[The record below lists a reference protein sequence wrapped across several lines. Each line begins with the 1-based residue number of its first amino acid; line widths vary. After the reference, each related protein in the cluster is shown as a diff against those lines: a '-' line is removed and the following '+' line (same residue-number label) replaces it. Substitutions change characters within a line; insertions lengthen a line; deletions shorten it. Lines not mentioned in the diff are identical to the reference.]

1 MAILFDAASAGQGAA
16 NFTFSH
22 TVASDANYLFVQ
34 VSQNCTAVT
43 YNGVSM
49 TLLSSYHPTFGTFAG
64 NCPYVIVYGLA
75 NPDTGTN
82 TVSVTITTGGIEDA
96 VAASYKNILAVT
108 HGNDSA
114 SVGGQTVT
122 WESTATL
129 AVNEWEISFFA
140 GANNFARTLQAYTN
154 GTLRQANT
162 GGNYPISIIDS
173 NGNQT
178 PGAYSVWTQWS
189 SGSGFV
195 TATTFTASV
204 VGTTMTKTET
214 VTVADIISK
223 VPTRLLDEVM
233 VISDSLTR
241 TMGRLFNQT
250 LTLIDDFSYIKG
262 TWYQI
267 FKNEAITITDSVVTS
282 FVFFITRVENI
293 TILEAA
299 ITFAKKVRGLLRGKP
314 RDTNIK
320 IGVRRT

>member
-1 MAILFDAASAGQGAA
+1 MAVTFDAASAGQGAA

-34 VSQNCTAVT
+34 VSQNCTGVT
-43 YNGVSM
+43 FNGVAM

-75 NPDTGTN
+75 NPDVGTH
-82 TVSVTITTGGIEDA
+82 TVSVSINTGGIEDA

-114 SVGGQTVT
+114 SVGGQTTT

-162 GGNYPISIIDS
+162 GGDYPISIIDS

-178 PGAYSVWTQWS
+178 PGSYSVWCQWS
-189 SGSGFV
+189 SGSGFI
-195 TATTFTASV
+195 TASTFTVSV
-204 VGTTMTKTET
+204 VETTMTKSETIT
-214 VTVADIISK
+214 VTD
-223 VPTRLLDEVM
+223 
-233 VISDSLTR
+233 
-241 TMGRLFNQT
+241 T
-250 LTLIDDFSYIKG
+250 LTKTYTKLATEVLTITDSISRSIGKIFAEVATITDTLGTIKG
-262 TWYQI
+262 TWYQVAYS
-267 FKNEAITITDSVVTS
+267 EVVSITDSVVTS
-282 FVFFITRVENI
+282 FVFFITRVESL
-293 TILEAA
+293 TILDSA
-299 ITFAKKVRGLLRGKP
+299 IDFGKRVRGILRGKP
-314 RDTNIK
+314 KDTNTK